1 MNLENITI
9 VNFKNLVEC
18 QLDFSPNI
26 NCFIGNNGMGKT
38 NVLDAIYYL
47 SFVKSCSN
55 VSDQLVL
62 NHAADYMMLRGRYRR
77 CGEPLEVAMAYQKG
91 KRKTLKRDGKE
102 YKRFSQHI
110 GLLPLVMVSPMD
122 WDLIRGSGEERR
134 RLMDQIIAQGN
145 QEYLAHLIRYNKAL
159 ENRNSLIKQG
169 MRDALLFETV
179 EHQLNES
186 GMAIHAARMRWI
198 DEFTP
203 IFMRYYNAIAGGAE
217 QVQLQLS
224 SHLNDCPMRELLNRN
239 RDRDMIVGYT
249 THGVHRDDI
258 NLLLDGHSMRKVG
271 SQGQCKTYTIALRLA
286 QYDFI
291 KAQNAAMP
299 ILLLDDI
306 FDKLDANRV
315 ESIIKVVND
324 NRFGQIFITDTN
336 RTHLDEIIKT
346 LNNGYKI
353 FVVNDGSCRLDEESA
368 AEHPNKDTSNE
379 TNRS

>member
-62 NHAADYMMLRGRYRR
+62 NHAADYMMLRGRYSR

-186 GMAIHAARMRWI
+186 GNPQPHLAAFCIRCDGRILCVEHILYLFGDRALAHADYI
-198 DEFTP
+198 DRVRDYRAVG
-203 IFMRYYNAIAGGAE
+203 IFFQKSAHALVEHRSKLAGRAGQDNNALAVLFERRAWRRAVVILKHGAADGQHRLLEVVLGHIA
-217 QVQLQLS
+217 
-224 SHLNDCPMRELLNRN
+224 
-239 RDRDMIVGYT
+239 
-249 THGVHRDDI
+249 
-258 NLLLDGHSMRKVG
+258 
-271 SQGQCKTYTIALRLA
+271 AL
-286 QYDFI
+286 
-291 KAQNAAMP
+291 
-299 ILLLDDI
+299 
-306 FDKLDANRV
+306 
-315 ESIIKVVND
+315 
-324 NRFGQIFITDTN
+324 
-336 RTHLDEIIKT
+336 
-346 LNNGYKI
+346 
-353 FVVNDGSCRLDEESA
+353 
-368 AEHPNKDTSNE
+368 
-379 TNRS
+379 

>member
-1 MNLENITI
+1 MNLENLTI
-9 VNFKNLVEC
+9 VNFKNLIEC
-18 QLDFSPNI
+18 KLDFSPNI

-62 NHAADYMMLRGRYRR
+62 NHAADYMMLRGKYNRA
-77 CGEPLEVAMAYQKG
+77 GENVEVAMAYQKG
-91 KRKTLKRDGKE
+91 RRKTLKRDGKE

-122 WDLIRGSGEERR
+122 WELIRGSGEERR
-134 RLMDQIIAQGN
+134 RLMDQIISQSN
-145 QEYLAHLIRYNKAL
+145 QEYLEHLIRYNKAL

-169 MRDALLFETV
+169 VRDVLLFETI
-179 EHQLNES
+179 EHQLEQS
-186 GMAIHAARMRWI
+186 ASAIHTERLAWI
-198 DEFTP
+198 EKFTP
-203 IFMRYYNAIAGGAE
+203 IFMRYYNAIAGGSE
-217 QVQLQLS
+217 NVCLELS
-224 SHLNDCPMRELLNRN
+224 SHLNDCTMSDLLSKNRE
-239 RDRDMIVGYT
+239 RDMIVGYT

-258 NLLLDGHSMRKVG
+258 NLLLNGHSMRKVG

-291 KAQNAAMP
+291 KEKNSVMP

-336 RTHLDEIIKT
+336 RTHLDDIIKN

-353 FVVNDGSCRLDEESA
+353 FIVNNGNCRLEEESSVVQQL
-368 AEHPNKDTSNE
+368 PN
-379 TNRS
+379 